1 MPIQSY
7 YLKEDANSCQG
18 NHPHGEWCLSVIVST
33 TGPNPTVSRKDSVVG
48 RFETP
53 FNSQEA
59 AEQVAKA
66 INRVRF
72 GKTLCPSCGG
82 RLTFNG
88 GCPNPRCSLVHD
100 AVPEAVGTTGG
111 R

>member
-1 MPIQSY
+1 MSIQSF

-18 NHPHGEWCLSVIVST
+18 NHPHGEWCLSVIVAT
-33 TGPNPTVSRKDSVVG
+33 TGPNRTVSRKDSVVG

-53 FNSQEA
+53 FNSREA
-59 AEQVAKA
+59 AEQVARA

-72 GKTLCPSCGG
+72 GKTLCPSCG
-82 RLTFNG
+82 RLLTFDG
-88 GCPNPRCSLVHD
+88 GCPDPRCSHIHD
-100 AVPEAVGTTGG
+100 AVLETDEIAAV